1 LRDDKEFKVT
11 GTAILVKNND
21 IGRALRKLKKK
32 MQIEKIFQELKMRE
46 SFEKPSLERKRKRA
60 AAVKRWQ
67 KTVAMRDK

>member
-1 LRDDKEFKVT
+1 MREEQPRVT

-32 MQIEKIFQELKMRE
+32 MQVEKIFQELKMRE
-46 SFEKPSLERKRKRA
+46 SFEKPSLKRKRKRA

-67 KTVAMRDK
+67 KIVAARDK